1 MKYSEKK
8 YEDVLKTAKY
18 WEYVAKKTV
27 VKNVQLYN
35 ANRMLMIENEI
46 YITNAFKNGTTIL
59 KKK

>member
-1 MKYSEKK
+1 MKSCDKK
-8 YEDVLKTAKY
+8 YEGVLKSARY
-18 WEYVAKKTV
+18 WEYVAKKTI

-46 YITNAFKNGTTIL
+46 YITNAFKNGSAVL